1 MRRNGSSEAIHD
13 ARWCGVNFKQYSI
26 TILKI
31 YLKHFRD
38 EICVTVVIIIIRS
51 QKKNRD
57 RSLSLRFEIFLQDIM
72 SRALLPPVPD
82 HAGGALHHLPGL
94 ALAVNL
100 AESGPFSQLHVAVN
114 LSIEGLVRAQKGNHR
129 SRQTYLDQGNAVLH
143 AESSDELLVHWL
155 VTVLGQDAEESLPL
169 VQSLGGLPHTACK
182 SVSDERLLE
191 DLLDGGVDVHGAGG
205 GGGGWNVISLIVRH
219 CEFLDD

>member
-1 MRRNGSSEAIHD
+1 MD
-13 ARWCGVNFKQYSI
+13 C
-26 TILKI
+26 
-31 YLKHFRD
+31 
-38 EICVTVVIIIIRS
+38 
-51 QKKNRD
+51 
-57 RSLSLRFEIFLQDIM
+57 
-72 SRALLPPVPD
+72 
-82 HAGGALHHLPGL
+82 
-94 ALAVNL
+94 
-100 AESGPFSQLHVAVN
+100 
-114 LSIEGLVRAQKGNHR
+114 
-129 SRQTYLDQGNAVLH
+129 YLDQRNAVLH

-169 VQSLGGLPHTACK
+169 VQSLGGLPHTARK